1 MNFFHCCFFQTM
13 EDQIYVDIAKAASI
27 YRGLRSYER
36 LVQMVD
42 HSREYFMLQYMNNGD
57 LNTYL

>member
-1 MNFFHCCFFQTM
+1 M